1 MPKYKMSSVHSYIS
15 QISGRVKYFIS
26 IADVSGFAVAAT
38 GSTQSLM
45 TSTSFATNVP
55 ILVGAVPGLAAGA
68 LMRDMGKSITVINDV
83 TKQQS
88 EVYRLVEKESSNPTS
103 LGEGAQNSTPALS
116 TIVFYVKVWDS
127 DGQGVKVARTG

>member
-45 TSTSFATNVP
+45 TSTSFAANVP
-55 ILVGAVPGLAAGA
+55 ILLGAVPGLAAGA
-68 LMRDMGKSITVINDV
+68 LMRDMGKSITVINDSS
-83 TKQQS
+83 KQQT
-88 EVYRLVEKESSNPTS
+88 EVYRLVEKESGGII
-103 LGEGAQNSTPALS
+103 GEGAQNSTPALS
-116 TIVFYVKVWDS
+116 TLVFYVKVWDS
-127 DGQGVKVARTG
+127 DGNGVKVARTG